1 MTSFD
6 TFKTCFTGYHKIDSR
21 HGHRVWAVGGS
32 LALDFVNTVDWRD
45 DPARRIDLIPTAAT
59 LAAWAKHAGFPAAA
73 RACRPPGRH
82 HRAVGLRETLAALFG
97 AATNARRLPAAAL
110 AELTHWNQDAWRQR
124 VLTSRQKTA
133 AWRWRARTNGADRL
147 LFTIAL
153 DAADLLLSAERSRL
167 RVCEG
172 AGCGCC
178 SSSIAARPAG
188 GAGATWRCAATASR
202 CGRIARGC
210 PMTDPGKPVVL
221 TRAGCIKGARE
232 ILPLCTFVFVL
243 AATFGVAAR
252 QAGLSIS
259 LASLMSAAV
268 FAGGAQFAAL
278 ALLGPP
284 PSIMPILLGTLAI
297 NARHLLLGA
306 ALAPW
311 LLQLPRWQRLC
322 AVTVLSDANWAQA
335 MRAYAAGERDAGVLV
350 GAGVTMWIT
359 WVIGTAT
366 GALASMA
373 VPDVSRFGLDALL
386 VGFFAAALT
395 GGWRGKPDAP
405 AAIGAAVVTLAM
417 MALGARDWSIL
428 IGAVGGAAAGAW
440 SDAHTR

>member
-1 MTSFD
+1 M
-6 TFKTCFTGYHKIDSR
+6 
-21 HGHRVWAVGGS
+21 
-32 LALDFVNTVDWRD
+32 
-45 DPARRIDLIPTAAT
+45 
-59 LAAWAKHAGFPAAA
+59 
-73 RACRPPGRH
+73 
-82 HRAVGLRETLAALFG
+82 
-97 AATNARRLPAAAL
+97 
-110 AELTHWNQDAWRQR
+110 
-124 VLTSRQKTA
+124 
-133 AWRWRARTNGADRL
+133 ADR
-147 LFTIAL
+147 
-153 DAADLLLSAERSRL
+153 E
-167 RVCEG
+167 
-172 AGCGCC
+172 
-178 SSSIAARPAG
+178 
-188 GAGATWRCAATASR
+188 
-202 CGRIARGC
+202 
-210 PMTDPGKPVVL
+210 KPVVL
-221 TRAGCIKGARE
+221 TRAGCSRGAKD

-284 PSIMPILLGTLAI
+284 PSILPILLGTLAI

-335 MRAYAAGERDAGVLV
+335 MRAHASGERDAGVLV
-350 GAGVTMWIT
+350 GAGLMMWAT

-366 GALASMA
+366 GALASAA
-373 VPDVSRFGLDALL
+373 VPDVGRFGLDALM

-405 AAIGAAVVTLAM
+405 AAIAAAGVTLAM

-428 IGAVGGAAAGAW
+428 IGAAAGAAAGAW
-440 SDAHTR
+440 NDAHTR